1 MNVPARSSLPAGVV
15 EAKLSFCV
23 DNGVKPVSQTFG
35 PGSTVHAYHG
45 AYEERP
51 VAIVD
56 ARPANAA
63 FSLDREGFR
72 LVRHET
78 QVRDFYDEE
87 EVRSLYYSELDAL
100 VRQETGCVRTI
111 VFDHTRRS
119 GDEDTREQLK
129 IRGPVR
135 MVHNDYTEWSGPQRL
150 RDLVGAQADE
160 LLRHRLQV
168 IQVWRAIRGP
178 ILRDPLAMCDAQSMS
193 PQDFIAAERRF
204 PDRVG
209 EIYHIAYNPR
219 QRWMYYP
226 NMTREEAIVFKC
238 YDSRKDVARF
248 TAHGAFED
256 PSSAPDAPPR
266 ESMEARILAI
276 FAP

>member
-1 MNVPARSSLPAGVV
+1 MSAIAEPAVV
-15 EAKLSFCV
+15 EATLSFCV
-23 DNGVKPVSQTFG
+23 DTGVKPVSQTFG
-35 PGSTVHAYHG
+35 PGSTVHNYQG
-45 AYEERP
+45 NYEEKIVP
-51 VAIVD
+51 IVD
-56 ARPANAA
+56 ARPSNS
-63 FSLDREGFR
+63 SLSIDREGFH

-78 QVRDFYDEE
+78 AMRDFYDEE
-87 EVRSLYYSELDAL
+87 EVRSVYYRELDAL
-100 VRQETGCVRTI
+100 VKRETGCTRTI

-119 GDEDTREQLK
+119 GDEDTRENLK

-135 MVHNDYTEWSGPQRL
+135 MVHNDYTDRSGPQRL
-150 RDLVGAQADE
+150 RDLVPDE
-160 LLRHRLQV
+160 AEALLKHRLQV

-209 EIYHIAYNPR
+209 EIYHIAHNPR
-219 QRWMYYP
+219 QRWMYFP
-226 NMTREEAIVFKC
+226 HMTREEAIVFKC
-238 YDSRKDVARF
+238 YDSDKSVARF
-248 TAHGAFED
+248 TAHGAFDD
-256 PSSAPDAPPR
+256 PTSAPDAPPR

>member
-1 MNVPARSSLPAGVV
+1 MSAIAEAAAV
-15 EAKLSFCV
+15 EATLSFCV
-23 DNGVKPVSQTFG
+23 DTGVKPVSQTFG
-35 PGSTVHAYHG
+35 SSSTVHNYHG
-45 AYEERP
+45 NYEEKTVRI
-51 VAIVD
+51 AD
-56 ARPANAA
+56 ARPLNES
-63 FSLDREGFR
+63 FSLDCEGFH

-78 QVRDFYDEE
+78 TMRDFYDEE
-87 EVRSLYYSELDAL
+87 EVRSVYYRELDEL
-100 VRQETGCVRTI
+100 VRRETGCTRTI

-119 GDEDTREQLK
+119 GDEDTREALK

-135 MVHNDYTEWSGPQRL
+135 MVHNDYTDWSGPQRL
-150 RDLVGAQADE
+150 RDLIGAEAE
-160 LLRHRLQV
+160 SLLQHRLQV

-193 PQDFIAAERRF
+193 QQDFIAAERRF

-209 EIYHIAYNPR
+209 EIYHIAHNPR

-238 YDSRKDVARF
+238 YDSDKSVARF
-248 TAHGAFED
+248 TAHGAFDD
-256 PSSAPDAPPR
+256 PTSAPDAPPR

-276 FAP
+276 FVP